1 MVINAI
7 KSIVI
12 NTGHGYTAYFGDI
25 AFIRASGDRRTDG
38 RTSGHCRR
46 LKFAFC
52 GWKVSNHNR
61 ETDCHEVSSRIL
73 SPSSIVDEFL
83 L

>member
-12 NTGHGYTAYFGDI
+12 NTGHGYTAYFGET

-38 RTSGHCRR
+38 RSS
-46 LKFAFC
+46 LK
-52 GWKVSNHNR
+52 V
-61 ETDCHEVSSRIL
+61 RIL
-73 SPSSIVDEFL
+73 WVEG
-83 L
+83 